1 MERRDA
7 LKWFA
12 TASTVIVASTALA
25 GCSREPNDGS
35 TATTSP
41 TSTVSPSPTATPGLP
56 FETPAPDQCETDQPP
71 MPTPTAGLQPKE
83 YPEYP
88 DTLSVSAVEYF
99 SSSYEEAF
107 QYNRYLSTEAEPET
121 LSITVNA
128 ASTEHLTEEI
138 GDGFVVAVE
147 GYLSTLT
154 GGTPTERTAVV
165 TDNRIAGVYYLTAEY
180 AVRGEISKRY
190 YEILSLRPTRV
201 TSERT
206 IYCEQGS

>member
-1 MERRDA
+1 MDRRAA
-7 LKWFA
+7 LKRLA
-12 TASTVIVASTALA
+12 TAPTVIVASTVLA
-25 GCSREPNDGS
+25 GCSQAADEGS
-35 TATTSP
+35 PATTS
-41 TSTVSPSPTATPGLP
+41 TASAAGASPTATPGLP
-56 FETPAPDQCETDQPP
+56 FETPTPDQCETDQPP

-107 QYNRYLSTEAEPET
+107 QYNRYLSTEAEPDT

-154 GGTPTERTAVV
+154 GGTATERTAVA

-201 TSERT
+201 KSERT
-206 IYCEQGS
+206 VFCKQGS